1 MPHRLPNR
9 LRAARLAA
17 GFSDPTVFAAFVRI
31 KPKRY
36 KSIEEGKV
44 APTLDELSFIARIT
58 NKTLDFIV
66 RGMSGPVVET
76 ITPILVGAIPVLMF
90 AALSADAANLA

>member
-17 GFSDPTVFAAFVRI
+17 GFSDPAVFAKFVHI
-31 KPKRY
+31 KPTRY
-36 KSIEEGKV
+36 KAIEAGKE
-44 APTLDELSFIARIT
+44 APTLDELSLIARIT

-66 RGMSGPVVET
+66 RGMSGRAVET
-76 ITPILVGAIPVLMF
+76 ITPFLVGAIPVLMF
-90 AALSADAANLA
+90 AALSAEALGVA